1 MTAAYDWLAMDWSN
15 RRLRA
20 WAMAD
25 GEVVDVRDMPDG
37 DAAFDIRIL
46 PGLRQAEPPD
56 VMRGEETKL
65 LGLVADTPDAGGVVV
80 LPGMRGEWVQLA
92 RGRAARFHTAM
103 TGQVFDAIAE
113 HTLLRH
119 TLGGS
124 GDDECDAGDFAAA
137 VAEGRDA
144 PAALLRHAFGLRAEA
159 ILNGLAPDLARAR
172 LAGRLT
178 GLEVADAL
186 EPLGEP
192 SRVTLVG
199 EPDQLERYAAA
210 LAVFGVAS
218 DRRDGGALARAG
230 LILAHGRLFDGARA

>member
-113 HTLLRH
+113 HILLRH

-124 GDDECDAGDFAAA
+124 GDDECDAGGFAAA

-144 PAALLRHAFGLRAEA
+144 PATLRRHCCG
-159 ILNGLAPDLARAR
+159 APSVCA
-172 LAGRLT
+172 
-178 GLEVADAL
+178 
-186 EPLGEP
+186 P
-192 SRVTLVG
+192 
-199 EPDQLERYAAA
+199 
-210 LAVFGVAS
+210 
-218 DRRDGGALARAG
+218 RRS
-230 LILAHGRLFDGARA
+230 